1 MGMDTPQTSFIGRTE
16 EMTILNDLYEKTT
29 TQPQF
34 FVLYGKRRVGKTEL
48 IRHFYQDKPHIY
60 YLASKGSAKDQLRT
74 LTEVIANYFGEPL
87 GRDAFPDWRHLF
99 DYLGVKLRASKE
111 RLVLVIDE
119 FPYLA
124 DSDAAMS
131 SYFQYG
137 WNEQLEKTNIF
148 LVIMGSSMSMI
159 YKYVLAQNAPLFGRR
174 TGQLLLEPFSFRE
187 SKQFFHTTDF
197 EKLFTF
203 YALLGGMPA
212 YLREFNDQNTVLD
225 NIRDNILTR
234 ATFLNLEPE
243 FLLSEDFNEPRTYL
257 TILKAIGLGQTRYSE
272 LLNATGLANNELP
285 IYLKTLIEVRLVKK
299 EIPITEDVPEKSKKG
314 NYSLTDNFFRFYF
327 SYVFPN
333 ASLVES
339 RAFPA
344 LFEKNKEL
352 LVKLIAKSYEETTAE
367 FVRTAIQTGAL
378 PPLYRL
384 GRWWD
389 KNTEIDLVGLNDENN
404 SILFVE
410 TKWNTKPLRTEVL
423 DDLKQKAEQVVWGRP
438 NRKEYFALIAKCGF
452 SGELL
457 ARAKAEA
464 VVLIQEDKI
473 VE

>member
-1 MGMDTPQTSFIGRTE
+1 
-16 EMTILNDLYEKTT
+16 
-29 TQPQF
+29 
-34 FVLYGKRRVGKTEL
+34 
-48 IRHFYQDKPHIY
+48 
-60 YLASKGSAKDQLRT
+60 
-74 LTEVIANYFGEPL
+74 
-87 GRDAFPDWRHLF
+87 
-99 DYLGVKLRASKE
+99 
-111 RLVLVIDE
+111 
-119 FPYLA
+119 
-124 DSDAAMS
+124 
-131 SYFQYG
+131 
-137 WNEQLEKTNIF
+137 
-148 LVIMGSSMSMI
+148 
-159 YKYVLAQNAPLFGRR
+159 
-174 TGQLLLEPFSFRE
+174 
-187 SKQFFHTTDF
+187 
-197 EKLFTF
+197 
-203 YALLGGMPA
+203 
-212 YLREFNDQNTVLD
+212 
-225 NIRDNILTR
+225 
-234 ATFLNLEPE
+234 
-243 FLLSEDFNEPRTYL
+243 L